1 MELKIECPWCNQHYS
16 VDESFIGQNVECSV
30 CEKEFVVRKPNNPI
44 VSESDKKTDYFLDY
58 FSKQKETNGQNVS
71 HSFNSPNIKFLKNI
85 KIRNGLFVF
94 AALIVLLIVL
104 SAIHYS
110 IVLVKDHKSER
121 SLREGT
127 KAFDEHRFEDAFNLL
142 QYSAS
147 NGVSEAQYL
156 LGMCYYNGDGI
167 KRDIYEAVKWFR
179 KAAEQENSEAQF
191 KIGMC
196 YLEGMGVNQREEEAL
211 YWLQKSG
218 EQGNSEA
225 QIKLG
230 DYYYEKGEVTAFSEA
245 LKWYQKAGKKGEK
258 DRKEKM
264 DNCEIFVKATNGD
277 TKAQLAVFLAYTGGM
292 FGVKKD
298 IDEAKKWLNKA
309 ADLGNAEAQGLLGAL
324 YYEADNKKE
333 AVKWLSKAAEQ
344 GNETAQYHLG
354 GHYVI
359 EENYKEAIK
368 WLRKAAEQGHADA
381 QYGLGVCML
390 KYYGD
395 TRRIEAVNWIQKSA
409 NQGNTDAK
417 GFLKE
422 YRGY

>member
-1 MELKIECPWCNQHYS
+1 MEFKIECPWCNQHYS
-16 VDESFIGQNVECSV
+16 VDDSFVGQTVKCSV
-30 CEKEFVVRKPNNPI
+30 CEKDFIVRKPNDSVAIAKTVDSYLKKNRTNKPK
-44 VSESDKKTDYFLDY
+44 VSANQKTRKRISL
-58 FSKQKETNGQNVS
+58 SKGI
-71 HSFNSPNIKFLKNI
+71 IKRGI
-85 KIRNGLFVF
+85 IAF
-94 AALIVLLIVL
+94 AALIIVL
-104 SAIHYS
+104 MPLCVISYS
-110 IVLVKDHKSER
+110 IVLLRNHKTEND
-121 SLREGT
+121 LKNG
-127 KAFDEHRFEDAFNLL
+127 KNAFDEHRFEDAVRLL
-142 QYSAS
+142 QHPAS
-147 NGVSEAQYL
+147 QGVSEAQFL

-167 KRDIYEAVKWFR
+167 KQDNYEAIKWFR
-179 KAAEQENSEAQF
+179 KAAEQGNSEAQF

-196 YLEGMGVNQREEEAL
+196 YLEGIGVNQREDEAL

-230 DYYYEKGEVTAFSEA
+230 DYYYDKGEVTAFSEA
-245 LKWYQKAGKKGEK
+245 LKWYQKAGKKGKK

-264 DNCEIFVKATNGD
+264 DNCEIFVKAINGD

-292 FGVKKD
+292 FGVKED

-309 ADLGNAEAQGLLGAL
+309 AKSGSPEAQGLLGAL

-344 GNETAQYHLG
+344 GNATAQYHLG
-354 GHYVI
+354 GHYVL
-359 EENYKEAIK
+359 EENFKEAIK
-368 WLRKAAEQGHADA
+368 WFRKAAEQGHADA

-395 TRRIEAVNWIQKSA
+395 TSRIEAVNWIQKSA